1 MCLLTPPGSFG
12 LLPVGGP
19 SEDAPMLLHDV
30 LLPDVVFA
38 NLPSGRDTV
47 MGHHIVV
54 DSGRWRRELAERQMP
69 APPGVQ
75 GDGMVQIS
83 RNHLFAISDM
93 EPTPEHAL
101 NLLFASLAWEVGRE
115 VRDAVPTDLGPEQT
129 DLLQMARG
137 GDGLGSE
144 VVQDGAE

>member
-19 SEDAPMLLHDV
+19 SEDAPMPLHDV

-54 DSGRWRRELAERQMP
+54 DSGRWRRELAERQN
-69 APPGVQ
+69 AC
-75 GDGMVQIS
+75 
-83 RNHLFAISDM
+83 
-93 EPTPEHAL
+93 
-101 NLLFASLAWEVGRE
+101 ASWSAGGWNGADQSQPS
-115 VRDAVPTDLGPEQT
+115 VRDLGHGT
-129 DLLQMARG
+129 H
-137 GDGLGSE
+137 S
-144 VVQDGAE
+144 